1 MSHFRIYSCK
11 CSLAIPS
18 GATTQTVREIS
29 LCSEMTQPISE
40 VSQNIENVLEINI
53 ANGMVQQIIDIT
65 LQLYKKATH
74 VQIFFKQ

>member
-1 MSHFRIYSCK
+1 
-11 CSLAIPS
+11 
-18 GATTQTVREIS
+18 
-29 LCSEMTQPISE
+29 MTQPISE